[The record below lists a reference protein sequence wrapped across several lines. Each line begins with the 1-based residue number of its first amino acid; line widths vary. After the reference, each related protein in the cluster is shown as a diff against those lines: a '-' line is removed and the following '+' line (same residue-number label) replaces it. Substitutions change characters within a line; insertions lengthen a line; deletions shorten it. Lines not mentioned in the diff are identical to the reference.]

1 MKKAIFFL
9 ILSLIISPCIY
20 GFTTNTDFNK
30 NIYYGET
37 LDLGIYDINYLDVEK
52 ITISIFSIYENY
64 FSNTYDILEV
74 EDIPIVFDDQ
84 VYFNSKINYKLLDIN
99 DNIIEEKEF
108 DINLVT
114 NLVTN
119 LEIKDFYLC
128 NKTSCTDAEKPRN
141 YDFWIDE
148 DIYLNSEIID
158 NNKFQYN
165 ITIETDLEQENQT
178 LLYDENVKLP
188 YLIPSNSIAGN
199 EYYKITL
206 EIIVKETNKRF
217 FKNVY
222 FALSEL
228 TEAEHREIMN
238 EILYP
243 EEEPLAQQ
251 KIITPADNSRENI
264 SEEHTQYS
272 ETGAEN
278 KNKYILITVIATV
291 VVVFIFLLFSNKKSP
306 NRRQNREKNHE

>member
-114 NLVTN
+114 NL
-119 LEIKDFYLC
+119 EIKDFYLC
-128 NKTSCTDAEKPRN
+128 NKTVVQTQKN
-141 YDFWIDE
+141 
-148 DIYLNSEIID
+148 
-158 NNKFQYN
+158 Q
-165 ITIETDLEQENQT
+165 ETT
-178 LLYDENVKLP
+178 TSG
-188 YLIPSNSIAGN
+188 LIKMS
-199 EYYKITL
+199 
-206 EIIVKETNKRF
+206 
-217 FKNVY
+217 
-222 FALSEL
+222 
-228 TEAEHREIMN
+228 M
-238 EILYP
+238 
-243 EEEPLAQQ
+243 
-251 KIITPADNSRENI
+251 
-264 SEEHTQYS
+264 
-272 ETGAEN
+272 
-278 KNKYILITVIATV
+278 
-291 VVVFIFLLFSNKKSP
+291 
-306 NRRQNREKNHE
+306 

>member
-64 FSNTYDILEV
+64 FSNTYDISEV

-141 YDFWIDE
+141 YNFWINQDVYV
-148 DIYLNSEIID
+148 ISEEI
-158 NNKFQYN
+158 NNEKFLYN

-178 LLYDENVKLP
+178 LLSVENILWP
-188 YLIPSNSIAGN
+188 YLIPNNSIVGN
-199 EYYKITL
+199 EHYKIVI
-206 EIIVKETNKRF
+206 EIIEKETNKRF

-238 EILYP
+238 EIIYP
-243 EEEPLAQQ
+243 EEEPLIEQEST
-251 KIITPADNSRENI
+251 TPTDNS
-264 SEEHTQYS
+264 EEGVLEEYTQYS
-272 ETGAEN
+272 ETDN
-278 KNKYILITVIATV
+278 TNNNKYILITIIATI
-291 VVVFIFLLFSNKKSP
+291 VVVFIFFLFSNKKSS
-306 NRRQNREKNHE
+306 NRRLNRKKNHE